1 MIKQKK
7 RPIVAYAALLSP
19 AALLA
24 QPAPTETP
32 SAVPA
37 AANAEE
43 EIVVLSPFEVSAAA
57 DTGYI
62 ATDSL
67 AGTRIRSELRDIA
80 SAISVV
86 TKDLMNDIGATDTGT
101 LLQYTTNTEVAGTR
115 GTFSGLNGDVN
126 EAPSMRSPAGAQR
139 VRGLAP
145 ADTTRDY
152 FVSDIPWDSYN
163 VDRIDILRGPN
174 SFLFGLGS
182 PSGIQNAS
190 MQSAGYKN
198 EGRAEYRLASYGSQR
213 ASLNYNHVLIDDV
226 LSFRIAGLWDHENF
240 RQKPAFEDDERVY
253 GTLRWDPKLIKNPAF
268 RTSIKVK
275 YEAGD
280 IDANRPRNVTPFDRI
295 SAWYLPAK
303 TAQQIKD
310 DWGKDTVNPFGGLGR
325 AVATDPYAVERND
338 GVVAGDGFGIVNA
351 STVNYN
357 PWMGG
362 IVNAQQ
368 PYYTID
374 GSTGTVY
381 DVRGGWIN
389 AGALGSNGKPTGAS
403 GGVPGRRFSGA
414 IYAVNGLSGRANAS
428 GYVLPLAQYGG
439 YRDQG
444 LLDPTIFDFYNNLI
458 DGPNKSEWQRWT
470 AYNIDF
476 TQTAWNDRVGLN
488 LGYDRQKNKSGNEG
502 LLGWG
507 PTLNID
513 LTQNFDDYYLG
524 TASGKNANF
533 GRPFVTG
540 AGGSG
545 GGQTFTDREYQ
556 RASLFAELRVSD
568 LTDNQFLIKLLGKH
582 RFNGVASKENY
593 FVENTSWQMY
603 ANSQAWA
610 GYWNATDGST
620 SNINERVATGVIY
633 LGPQITSRTAA
644 AGAYIPRIGSTID
657 LPDANILVFDPRPK
671 TGVDTSTFGNA
682 WTVPA
687 SLENIIGGTVTQAS
701 NLDNLRG
708 WNRDFK
714 LELLRGA
721 GGENTDTWTRAQ
733 KLQKRTR
740 SFAGS
745 YQGFLWNGAFVGTLG
760 WRYDKINTKD
770 VTAQNIPSQR
780 MQLNLSDEAIGVIK
794 PYTYRNFAEASGH
807 SFNWQGV
814 MHVNRLFKKDPLP
827 FNVSASYAKSSNFDV
842 TSVRRDVYGNQIDN
856 PSGETKEYGVLLGT
870 KDGRFS
876 ARIVKYE
883 TTVKNTAATLANAG
897 GLGGIISNGLNWRNV
912 FLYELGAYTMDS
924 ANQPLYRN
932 RWTNAYPRYIQTKN
946 ADGTWTNLTEGTPEY
961 VAGEAKAIARMN
973 EAIRGWNDIQ
983 KWLAGNGFFQAWN
996 FTPLGPDTALVDRDT
1011 YRSDPAKYA
1020 PTLNTVSSYGATA
1033 PQGFAVT
1040 SDTISKGYEF
1050 ELTANPLKNWRVA
1063 FNASKTNA
1071 TRVNVGGATLTEFIE
1086 FMDKMLLDPKS
1097 ETGFTAAGEVPRWG
1111 GAGAAIGPN
1120 VYAPWKANYTKMKL
1134 QEGTQSDEI
1143 REWRFNFITNYS
1155 FSTGFMK
1162 GVGIGAAY
1170 RWQDKVVIGYPMTA
1184 DGGYDLS
1191 KPYYG
1196 PSEDGVD
1203 TWISYER
1210 KLNAKI
1216 NWKIQ
1221 FNVRNLLASDSLIPT
1236 AVQPDGYTWATVRV
1250 APAREWF
1257 VTNTFS
1263 F

>member
-1 MIKQKK
+1 M
-7 RPIVAYAALLSP
+7 LSP
-19 AALLA
+19 ALFA
-24 QPAPTETP
+24 QTAPTDSP
-32 SAVPA
+32 SIVPA
-37 AANAEE
+37 ASASEDD
-43 EIVVLSPFEVSAAA
+43 VVILSPFEVSAES
-57 DTGYI
+57 DKGYV

-67 AGTRIRSELRDIA
+67 AGTRIRTELKDIG
-80 SAISVV
+80 SAVSVI
-86 TKDLMNDIGATDTGT
+86 TKDLMNDIGATDAGS
-101 LLQYTTNTEVAGTR
+101 LLQYTTNTEVGGTK
-115 GTFSGLNGDVN
+115 GTYSDLKGDVVEN
-126 EAPSMRSPAGAQR
+126 LRAPQSAQR
-139 VRGLAP
+139 VRGLAA
-145 ADTTRDY
+145 ADVTRDY
-152 FVSDIPWDSYN
+152 FVSDIPWDSFN

-182 PSGIQNAS
+182 PSGIQNATI
-190 MQSAGYKN
+190 QSAMYKN
-198 EGRAEYRLASYGSQR
+198 KGTAEARIGSYGSKR
-213 ASLNYNHVLIDDV
+213 ATLNYNHVLIDDV
-226 LSFRIAGLWDHENF
+226 LAIRVAGLWDHEKF
-240 RQKPAFEDDERVY
+240 RQDPAFEDDERIY
-253 GTLRWDPKLIKNPAF
+253 ATLRWDPKLFNNPAF
-268 RTSIKVK
+268 KTSFKVK

-280 IDANRPRNVTPFDRI
+280 IDANRPRTVTPFDKI

-374 GSTGTVY
+374 GATGTVY

-389 AGALGSNGKPTGAS
+389 AGALNSAGNQTGAS

-414 IYAVNGLSGRANAS
+414 IYTLNGLSGRANAS
-428 GYVLPLAQYGG
+428 GNVLPLAQYGG
-439 YRDQG
+439 YRDQS
-444 LLDPTIFDFYNNLI
+444 LTDRSVFDFYNNLI

-476 TQTAWNDRVGLN
+476 TQTAWDDRVGIN
-488 LGYDRQKNKSGNEG
+488 LSYDRQRNTSGNEG

-507 PTLNID
+507 PTLYLD

-524 TASGKNANF
+524 QESGKNANF

-540 AGGSG
+540 NGSG
-545 GGQTFTDREYQ
+545 GRTFTDREYK

-568 LTDNQFLIKLLGKH
+568 LTDNKFLIKLLGKH
-582 RFNGVASKENY
+582 RFNGVYSKEKY
-593 FVENTSWQMY
+593 YVENTSWQLY
-603 ANSQAWA
+603 ANSQEWA
-610 GYWNATDGST
+610 GYWNGTNGAS

-633 LGPQITSRTAA
+633 LGPQITSRESA
-644 AGAYIPRIGSTID
+644 AGANIPRIDSVID
-657 LPDANILVFDPRPK
+657 LPDSPILVFDPRPK
-671 TGVDTSTFGNA
+671 AGVDVASFGNE
-682 WTVPA
+682 WVRPD
-687 SLENIIGGTVTQAS
+687 SLENIIGNGPWTQAS

-708 WNRDFK
+708 WNRDFT

-721 GGENTDTWTRAQ
+721 GGENTETWTRAQ
-733 KLQKRTR
+733 KLQKDVK

-745 YQGFLWNGAFVGTLG
+745 YQGFLWNNAIVGTVG
-760 WRYDKINTKD
+760 WRYDKIRTKD

-780 MQLNLSDEAIGVIK
+780 MQLNLSEEEIGVIK

-814 MHVNRLFKKDPLP
+814 AHLNRFLKKDPLP
-827 FNVSASYAKSSNFDV
+827 LNVSLSYAKSSNFDV
-842 TSVRRDVYGNQIDN
+842 TSVRRDLYGNEIDN
-856 PSGETKEYGVLLGT
+856 PSGETKEYGVLLAT
-870 KDGRFS
+870 KDGKYSVRV
-876 ARIVKYE
+876 VKYE
-883 TTVKNTAATLANAG
+883 TKVLNTSATLANG
-897 GLGGIISNGLNWRNV
+897 GALGGIISNGLNWRNV

-932 RWTNAYPRYIQTKN
+932 RWTNAYPRYIQHEVSPGVWEN
-946 ADGTWTNLTEGTPEY
+946 YEEGSPEY
-961 VAGEAKAIARMN
+961 VAGEAKAIAKMN
-973 EAIRGWNDIQ
+973 EAITGWNNIQ
-983 KWLAGNGFFQAWN
+983 KWLAGKGFFEAWN

-1050 ELTANPLKNWRVA
+1050 ELTANPLPNWRLA

-1086 FMDKMLLDPKS
+1086 YMDSMLLAPGS
-1097 ETGFTAAGEVPRWG
+1097 TELEGEFTPAGAVPRWG

-1143 REWRFNFITNYS
+1143 RKWRFNVMTNYS
-1155 FSTGFMK
+1155 FSTGRLK

-1170 RWQDKVVIGYPMTA
+1170 RWQDKVVVGYPVTA

-1191 KPYYG
+1191 QPYYG
-1196 PSEDGVD
+1196 PSEDSVD
-1203 TWISYER
+1203 TWVSYER
-1210 KLNAKI
+1210 KLTEKI
-1216 NWKIQ
+1216 NWKVQ
-1221 FNVRNLLASDSLIPT
+1221 LNVRNLFADDSLIPT

-1250 APAREWF
+1250 APSREWF
-1257 VTNTFS
+1257 LTNTFS